1 MADARLADLRRRMD
15 GALEVLKK
23 EYGGLRTGRASVS
36 LLEPIRVAAYGGEV
50 PINQV
55 ASVAAADARLL
66 TVQVW
71 DRALV
76 KAVEKAIL
84 ASDLGLNPAIDG
96 QLIRLPIPELSEERR
111 HELAKV
117 ASKYAEQA
125 KVAVR
130 NVRRDGMELLK
141 KLEKDGEI
149 SKDEHHKL
157 SDQIQTLTD
166 ETIEKV
172 SGLTDAKQKEIMH
185 V

>member
-1 MADARLADLRRRMD
+1 MADARLADLRGRMD
-15 GALEVLKK
+15 GGLEVLKK

-36 LLEPIRVAAYGGEV
+36 LLEPIRVEAYGGEV

-117 ASKYAEQA
+117 A
-125 KVAVR
+125 
-130 NVRRDGMELLK
+130 
-141 KLEKDGEI
+141 
-149 SKDEHHKL
+149 
-157 SDQIQTLTD
+157 
-166 ETIEKV
+166 
-172 SGLTDAKQKEIMH
+172 
-185 V
+185 

>member
-76 KAVEKAIL
+76 KAVENAIL

-157 SDQIQTLTD
+157 SDQIQKLTD

>member
-36 LLEPIRVAAYGGEV
+36 LLEPIRVEAYGGEV

-76 KAVEKAIL
+76 KAVEKAIRT
-84 ASDLGLNPAIDG
+84 SDLGLNPSVDG
-96 QLIRLPIPELSEERR
+96 MLVRVPIPELSEERR

-141 KLEKDGEI
+141 KLEKDGKMSEDDHRGNTTKVQELTDKIVKEI
-149 SKDEHHKL
+149 D
-157 SDQIQTLTD
+157 QTLQAK
-166 ETIEKV
+166 EAEIQKV
-172 SGLTDAKQKEIMH
+172 
-185 V
+185 

>member
-1 MADARLADLRRRMD
+1 MADAQLADLRRRMD

-23 EYGGLRTGRASVS
+23 EFGGLRTGRASVS
-36 LLEPIRVAAYGGEV
+36 LLEPIRVEAYGGEV

-55 ASVAAADARLL
+55 ASAAATDVRLL

-84 ASDLGLNPAIDG
+84 ASDLGLNPAVDG

-141 KLEKDGEI
+141 KLEKDSEI

-157 SDQIQTLTD
+157 SDQIQKLTD